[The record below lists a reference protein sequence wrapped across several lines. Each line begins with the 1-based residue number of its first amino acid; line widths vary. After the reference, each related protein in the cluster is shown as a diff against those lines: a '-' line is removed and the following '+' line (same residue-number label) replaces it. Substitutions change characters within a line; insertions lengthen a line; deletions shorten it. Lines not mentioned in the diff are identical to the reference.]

1 MTIKYILQIM
11 YLNEN
16 KINKLFL
23 YWLKST
29 LILVFSIIIIGGLTR
44 LTNSGL
50 SITEWELFSGIIP
63 PLNENAWNNYF
74 NQYKKI
80 PQYELLNFDMSLNEF
95 KVIFYW
101 EYVHRIFAR
110 FIGLF
115 FLIPLVYFHFSKKIK
130 NNYMAMCYLI
140 FSLILFQGFI
150 GWYMVKSG
158 LINDITVS
166 HYRLSIH
173 LITAI
178 FIISIIFWLIKN
190 ISSNTN
196 KNFFNISRN
205 NIPFQILILL
215 IFMQIILGAFVSG
228 LDAGKIYQTWPLMDK
243 NYFPDDI
250 TIKNLKVF
258 FDFDNHSLVQFY
270 HRNVAYLLIV
280 YVCFLTIF
288 IYKKRL
294 IELYKPLNI
303 LLFFS
308 IFQITLGVLTL
319 VSGLNIYLA
328 SIHQITGVLLVLSAL
343 NLYYLRTK

>member
-1 MTIKYILQIM
+1 M
-11 YLNEN
+11 YLNEE

-23 YWLKST
+23 YWLKGT

-50 SITEWELFSGIIP
+50 SITEWEIFTGIFP
-63 PLNENAWNNYF
+63 PLNENAWNDYF
-74 NQYKKI
+74 TQYKKI
-80 PQYELLNFDMSLNEF
+80 PQYKLLNFNMSINEF

-101 EYVHRIFAR
+101 EYAHRVFAR

-115 FLIPLVYFHFSKKIK
+115 FLIPLIYFYFSKKIK
-130 NNYMAMCYLI
+130 NKYMNICYLI
-140 FSLILFQGFI
+140 FLLIVFQGII

-158 LINDITVS
+158 LTNDITVS

-178 FIISIIFWLIKN
+178 FIISIIYWLIKN
-190 ISSNTN
+190 ISLNMN
-196 KNFFNISRN
+196 KNFFNISTKN
-205 NIPFQILILL
+205 LPFQFLILL
-215 IFMQIILGAFVSG
+215 IFLQIILGAFVSG

-250 TIKNLKVF
+250 AIKNLKIF
-258 FDFDNHSLVQFY
+258 LDFDNHSLVQFY
-270 HRNVAYLLIV
+270 HRNVAYFLIG
-280 YVCFLTIF
+280 YVLFLTIF

-294 IELYKPLNI
+294 ITLYKSINI
-303 LLFFS
+303 LLFFL
-308 IFQITLGVLTL
+308 ILQVIIGILTL
-319 VSGLNIYLA
+319 ISGLNIYLA
-328 SIHQITGVLLVLSAL
+328 SIHQITGVLLVFSAL